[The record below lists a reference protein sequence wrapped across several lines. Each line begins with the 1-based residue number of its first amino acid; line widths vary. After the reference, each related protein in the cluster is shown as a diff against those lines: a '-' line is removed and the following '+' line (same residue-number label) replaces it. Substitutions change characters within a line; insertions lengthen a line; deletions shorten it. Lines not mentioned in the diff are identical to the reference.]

1 MQPFGRY
8 GLLKMCLTLFDLLGS
23 LQVNGNCLKLK
34 FIYDFLY
41 MINSK
46 QGRVC
51 IRLGDT
57 GL

>member
-1 MQPFGRY
+1 
-8 GLLKMCLTLFDLLGS
+8 MCMTLFDILAS

-46 QGRVC
+46 QGRMC
-51 IRLGDT
+51 SRLGDMHD
-57 GL
+57 LV